1 MISRYRAFREGQ
13 NIDKGALTASLP
25 FSFVYYTVEGGDHL
39 RVIVRSQ
46 RDQLPDQVG
55 GLSPDDQMK
64 IFDALFYMKVT
75 ALSPASSLNPIIP
88 VSGLL
93 ARFNTFFS
101 SEDGYNEQKHKAL
114 LFLYPMLHTEAG
126 RRHKQKRVTECVR
139 LRENPTSQS
148 LRPRP

>member
-1 MISRYRAFREGQ
+1 M
-13 NIDKGALTASLP
+13 
-25 FSFVYYTVEGGDHL
+25 
-39 RVIVRSQ
+39 RSQ

-55 GLSPDDQMK
+55 SLSPDDQMK

-101 SEDGYNEQKHKAL
+101 SERMGIMNKSTRSFSSCTLCSRPMHPICTL
-114 LFLYPMLHTEAG
+114 LAPYAPGLCT
-126 RRHKQKRVTECVR
+126 
-139 LRENPTSQS
+139 
-148 LRPRP
+148 LRPGEGTSRSE

>member
-13 NIDKGALTASLP
+13 NIDKRALTARLP

-55 GLSPDDQMK
+55 GLPPDDQMK

-93 ARFNTFFS
+93 ARFNSFFS
-101 SEDGYNEQKHKAL
+101 SERMGITNKSTRSFSSGAL
-114 LFLYPMLHTEAG
+114 RCT
-126 RRHKQKRVTECVR
+126 
-139 LRENPTSQS
+139 
-148 LRPRP
+148 LRPGEGRSRSRSE